1 MGCCCSR
8 AEGWVFTAL
17 HPKAKIPVYATPGSA
32 GADIYAV
39 EDSLLEPGST
49 TVVPIGLATKVPR
62 GHYCRIAGRS
72 GLAAN
77 HGVFTFPGV
86 VDPDYHEQIKIIFYN
101 SSQIDYHIREGQR
114 IAQLVCERFGRPP
127 CVLRSQPFDINA
139 RGGFGSTG
147 Y

>member
-1 MGCCCSR
+1 MGCCGSK
-8 AEGWVFTAL
+8 AEGWIFVTL
-17 HPKAKIPVYATPGSA
+17 HPKARIPYYATPGSA

-39 EDSLLEPGST
+39 EDSLLEPGAA
-49 TVVPIGLATKVPR
+49 TVVSTGLATKIPK
-62 GHYCRIAGRS
+62 GHYGRISGRS
-72 GLAAN
+72 SLAAN

-86 VDPDYHEQIKIIFYN
+86 IDPDYHEQIKIVFFN
-101 SSQIDYHIREGQR
+101 FSQTNYHIREGQR